1 MTSQSKIATF
11 LTESVISSF
20 FFQIR
25 GHMWCIPSLFPQWN
39 ANNFSLKTWLDC
51 IIQCSFSVIS
61 GRIPCQTMLTSIGAQ
76 CMDIL
81 KHICFQ
87 LHNSFLLHRLFV
99 LHERST
105 ATETLKF
112 KIKFCT
118 LITEPN
124 YQCFPIQFKLHQLL
138 YKAIIVF
145 VAMRFIAGSRYEWSV
160 FLYKYCLPF
169 GE

>member
-1 MTSQSKIATF
+1 MTSQSKISTF

-20 FFQIR
+20 FQIR
-25 GHMWCIPSLFPQWN
+25 GHVPSLFPPMKCQQ
-39 ANNFSLKTWLDC
+39 FFLKNLTC
-51 IIQCSFSVIS
+51 IIQCSYSVIS
-61 GRIPCQTMLTSIGAQ
+61 GQIPCRTMLTSIGAQ